1 MTGCLVELDLTPLQ
15 IRGFQLTRPT
25 PEDVAWLQQTL
36 ARESRDFE
44 VDIELT
50 AGRFTV
56 S

>member
-15 IRGFQLTRPT
+15 IRRFQLARPT
-25 PEDVAWLQQTL
+25 PQTL